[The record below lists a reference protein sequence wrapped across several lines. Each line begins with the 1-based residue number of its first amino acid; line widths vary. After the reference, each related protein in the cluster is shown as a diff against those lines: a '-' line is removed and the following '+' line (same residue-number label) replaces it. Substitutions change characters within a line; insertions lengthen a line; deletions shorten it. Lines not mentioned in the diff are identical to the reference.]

1 MDEVLGDV
9 LSRVGENVEHLA
21 GLDHLAVLHNGYA
34 VADLLDDRHFMGDD
48 NDRDAEGFVQVL
60 EQLQNRLGG
69 LRIECRGSL
78 VAEQH
83 IRVVGQCA
91 SDCYTLFLT
100 AGQLLGVRLRLITD
114 ADQIK
119 QPLYFFRDLLFG
131 KAAAAQRIRYVV
143 GYGARGHQVEVL
155 EDHANLLA
163 GLPQF
168 LCRERQHILTIY
180 DHLAGGRPLEQIDAA
195 HQRRFTRTGKADH
208 TENFAL
214 VNRQRNILHRMNGSL
229 AAHKLLRDM

>member
-1 MDEVLGDV
+1 M
-9 LSRVGENVEHLA
+9 
-21 GLDHLAVLHNGYA
+21 
-34 VADLLDDRHFMGDD
+34 ADLLDDRHFVGDD
-48 NDRDAEGFVQVL
+48 NDRDAERFVQVL

-119 QPLYFFRDLLFG
+119 QALYLFRNLLLG
-131 KAAAAQRIRYVV
+131 KAAAAQRICYVA

-155 EDHANLLA
+155 EDHTDLLA
-163 GLPQF
+163 GLPQL

-195 HQRRFTRTGKADH
+195 HQRRFTRTGKTDDAED
-208 TENFAL
+208 FAFIDGE
-214 VNRQRNILHRMNGSL
+214 RHILHRMNGSL

>member
-34 VADLLDDRHFMGDD
+34 VADLLDDRHFVGDD

-119 QPLYFFRDLLFG
+119 QALYLFRNLLLG
-131 KAAAAQRIRYVV
+131 KAAAAQRIRYVA

-155 EDHANLLA
+155 EYHANLLA
-163 GLPQF
+163 GLPQL

-214 VNRQRNILHRMNGSL
+214 VNRQRDILHRMNGSL

>member
-1 MDEVLGDV
+1 MSVDEVLGDV

-21 GLDHLAVLHNGYA
+21 GLDHLTVLHNGYA
-34 VADLLDDRHFMGDD
+34 VADLLDDRHFVGDD

-83 IRVVGQCA
+83 IRVVGQC
-91 SDCYTLFLT
+91 SCDGNTLLLT

-119 QPLYFFRDLLFG
+119 QALYLFR
-131 KAAAAQRIRYVV
+131 
-143 GYGARGHQVEVL
+143 
-155 EDHANLLA
+155 NLL
-163 GLPQF
+163 L
-168 LCRERQHILTIY
+168 E
-180 DHLAGGRPLEQIDAA
+180 RPLLRSGYATLPATVREGIRLKCWKIMPIFLRAC
-195 HQRRFTRTGKADH
+195 RSS
-208 TENFAL
+208 FAESDS
-214 VNRQRNILHRMNGSL
+214 IS
-229 AAHKLLRDM
+229 

>member
-1 MDEVLGDV
+1 
-9 LSRVGENVEHLA
+9 
-21 GLDHLAVLHNGYA
+21 
-34 VADLLDDRHFMGDD
+34 MGDD
-48 NDRDAEGFVQVL
+48 NDRNAEGFIQVL

-100 AGQLLGVRLRLITD
+100 AGQLLGVCLRLITD

-119 QPLYFFRDLLFG
+119 QALYLFRNLLLG
-131 KAAAAQRIRYVV
+131 KAAAAQRICYVA

-155 EDHANLLA
+155 EDHADLLA
-163 GLPQF
+163 GLPQL
-168 LCRERQHILTIY
+168 LCRERQHILSVHR
-180 DHLAGGRPLEQIDAA
+180 DGAGGRALEQVDAA
-195 HQRRFTRTGKADH
+195 HQCGLARTGKTDDAED
-208 TENFAL
+208 FAFIDGE
-214 VNRQRNILHRMNGSL
+214 RHILHCMDGSF
-229 AAHKLLRDM
+229 AAHKLFGDM